1 MTIFRRCQEV
11 QAEMVL
17 LKGDQPFL
25 LHQAQLVGQGAAVD
39 TEIRRK
45 FLPGKGNN
53 KSSRLPPE
61 ALLLLKD

>member
-1 MTIFRRCQEV
+1 
-11 QAEMVL
+11 MVL

-25 LHQAQLVGQGAAVD
+25 LHQAQLVGQGATVD